1 MTFLLIFSINILFTS
16 LPVYSQVK
24 DYSNQNLNDFELH
37 FRYASN
43 VFEPDNI
50 EPIKV
55 ILNLHTNN
63 FNTSIFNRVYITCRA
78 LTESRLKRDSSKNY
92 HSIHS

>member
-1 MTFLLIFSINILFTS
+1 MIFLLILSINILFTS

-55 ILNLHTNN
+55 ILNSNN
-63 FNTSIFNRVYITCRA
+63 T
-78 LTESRLKRDSSKNY
+78 
-92 HSIHS
+92 